1 MIDLKSFLLSFKYA
15 FEGIWFC
22 ISTQRNFRF
31 HTAAALTA
39 WLLSLKYDFSGNE
52 KIILC
57 FTIAFVLIS
66 EMINTAV
73 EAIVDMTCKEYNKN
87 AKIAKDVCAASV
99 FVSAIAAVITA
110 LVLFYD
116 NGRFWYIMLDYI
128 KNPLFWVYT
137 AVCLF
142 YIFGFNLIFGGKT
155 GDK

>member
-1 MIDLKSFLLSFKYA
+1 MIELKKFLLSFKYA
-15 FEGIWFC
+15 LEGLWHC
-22 ISTQRNFRF
+22 ILTQRNFRF

-73 EAIVDMTCKEYNKN
+73 EAVIDLTCTDYNKS
-87 AKIAKDVCAASV
+87 AKIAKDVCAGV
-99 FVSAIAAVITA
+99 VLVSAFASIITA
-110 LVLFYD
+110 FVLFYD
-116 NGRFWYIMLDYI
+116 GGKFWYIMAEYV
-128 KNPLFWVYT
+128 KNPLFWVYA

-142 YIFGFNLIFGGKT
+142 YIFGFNMIFGGKT
-155 GDK
+155 SDK